1 MSCTKLATEYEE
13 IYRSSYLRK
22 FINSLKLLD
31 TKNHSNRSNIK
42 CVLPNQ
48 AELAG
53 SELLTG
59 GGGQGAGGD
68 RQGTGG
74 ERRYCKLARKNE
86 DALKN
91 LKMLFK
97 DASSI

>member
-13 IYRSSYLRK
+13 IYRITNLEK

-48 AELAG
+48 AELDG
-53 SELLTG
+53 SELLTKHN
-59 GGGQGAGGD
+59 GASGSA
-68 RQGTGG
+68 
-74 ERRYCKLARKNE
+74 LA
-86 DALKN
+86 DFLH
-91 LKMLFK
+91 
-97 DASSI
+97 IV